1 MRAELRGLAGPVALP
16 DGQPV
21 LLGRGPLTGVTDR
34 KCSRRQVEI
43 VANYAEGTAR
53 VTQLGVNPSSRG
65 EPQLGGGVRAGP
77 GGPRD
82 PRPRSGP
89 AAGER
94 PVPPGAALPGVP
106 PPQKTPPEPPPGPP
120 SHRAPPSPSR
130 GRWQKMGPLL
140 TFTPSG
146 VLHSTKIAGFDL
158 DGTLITTRSGKVFPT
173 SPDDWRILYP
183 EIPQKLKQL
192 QNEGFKLVVFTNQLG
207 ISRGRLRPELFQAK
221 VEAVAEK
228 LGVALQVLVA
238 TGPGIYRK
246 PVLGMW
252 EHLCEQANGD
262 VAVSVPESFYVGDAA
277 GRPPNWAP
285 GRKKKDFSCSD
296 RLFALNAGLRF
307 LTPEEEF
314 LGWAPAPFDLPAF
327 DPRDLDKVTQEVPE
341 AELVSDRPE
350 VLLTVGFPGAGKSTF
365 VKRYL
370 VPAGYEYV
378 NRDTLGSWQRCVSA
392 CSAALARGRSVVVDN
407 TNPDPESRQRFV
419 SCAREA
425 AVPCRCLQF
434 TASLEQA
441 RHNCRFR
448 DMTQSG
454 HVPVTDAVL
463 FSYKKQFVAP
473 DLSEG
478 FSQILQIPFVPHF
491 GDPPD
496 PQRRRLF
503 FQFSD
508 G

>member
-1 MRAELRGLAGPVALP
+1 MRAELRGLAGPVPLP

-34 KCSRRQVEI
+34 KCSRQQVEI

-53 VTQLGVNPSSRG
+53 VTQRGVNLSSVGGSVLGRG
-65 EPQLGGGVRAGP
+65 GCGTLAP
-77 GGPRD
+77 GQTLLLVNGRYPLVLHFEGT
-82 PRPRSGP
+82 PHPKKRPAS
-89 AAGER
+89 
-94 PVPPGAALPGVP
+94 PPE
-106 PPQKTPPEPPPGPP
+106 EPPPARRDPQ
-120 SHRAPPSPSR
+120 SPSR
-130 GRWQKMGPLL
+130 GGWQKLGPLL
-140 TFTPSG
+140 IFTPSG
-146 VLHSTKIAGFDL
+146 LRPSTKIAGFDL

-183 EIPQKLKQL
+183 QIPKKLQQL
-192 QNEGFKLVVFTNQLG
+192 QDEGYK
-207 ISRGRLRPELFQAK
+207 
-221 VEAVAEK
+221 
-228 LGVALQVLVA
+228 
-238 TGPGIYRK
+238 
-246 PVLGMW
+246 
-252 EHLCEQANGD
+252 
-262 VAVSVPESFYVGDAA
+262 
-277 GRPPNWAP
+277 
-285 GRKKKDFSCSD
+285 CSQ
-296 RLFALNAGLRF
+296 FALNAGLRF
-307 LTPEEEF
+307 LTPEEKF

-327 DPRDLDKVTQEVPE
+327 DPRDLDKAPQELPE
-341 AELVSDRPE
+341 AELVSDSPE
-350 VLLTVGFPGAGKSTF
+350 VLLTVGFPGA
-365 VKRYL
+365 
-370 VPAGYEYV
+370 
-378 NRDTLGSWQRCVSA
+378 
-392 CSAALARGRSVVVDN
+392 VVVDN

-434 TASLEQA
+434 TASLELA

>member
-1 MRAELRGLAGPVALP
+1 MRAELRGLAGPVPLP

-21 LLGRGPLTGVTDR
+21 VLGRGPLTGVTDR

-43 VANYAEGTAR
+43 VANYAEGTAQ
-53 VTQLGVNPSSRG
+53 VTQHGVNPTSVGGSVLGRG
-65 EPQLGGGVRAGP
+65 GRGTLAP
-77 GGPRD
+77 GQTLLLVNGRYPLVLHFQGS
-82 PRPRSGP
+82 PRPKK
-89 AAGER
+89 R
-94 PVPPGAALPGVP
+94 PPS
-106 PPQKTPPEPPPGPP
+106 PPQEPPPAR
-120 SHRAPPSPSR
+120 RAPQNPAPPQ
-130 GRWQKMGPLL
+130 GGWQKLGALL
-140 TFTPSG
+140 VFTPSG
-146 VLHSTKIAGFDL
+146 VRPSAKIAGFDL

-173 SPDDWRILYP
+173 SPDDWRVLYP
-183 EIPQKLKQL
+183 EIPKRLKQL
-192 QNEGFKLVVFTNQLG
+192 RDEGYKLVVFTNQLG

-221 VEAVAEK
+221 VEAVMEH

-238 TGPGIYRK
+238 TGPGVYRK

-252 EHLCEQANGD
+252 DHLCQEANGD
-262 VAVSVPESFYVGDAA
+262 VAVSVPDSFYVGDAA

-307 LTPEEEF
+307 LTPEEKF

-327 DPRDLDKVTQEVPE
+327 DPRHLDPKAPPE
-341 AELVSDRPE
+341 PPKAELVSDKPE

-365 VKRYL
+365 VKRHL
-370 VPAGYEYV
+370 IPAGYEYV

-392 CSAALARGRSVVVDN
+392 CSAALARGRPVVVDN

-419 SCAREA
+419 ACARQA

-463 FSYKKQFVAP
+463 FSYKKHFVAP
-473 DLSEG
+473 DPSEG

-496 PQRRRLF
+496 PQRRHLF